1 MRPAL
6 FPASLS
12 AVFLVLAACSSTGTD
27 GALYTPEAGM
37 PAGTAA
43 LGEATLNNTQI
54 QNGQKPYLLDLS
66 QRFSSEVTTT
76 VNFDFNSAALD
87 AGAKEVLRGQAA
99 WIRQFPEVKF
109 RVYGHADTVGSP
121 AANKAL
127 GLRRAHS
134 VVNYLVS
141 QGISR
146 HRLEAAVSFGASQ
159 PVVATDG
166 RERRN
171 RRTVTEVSGFWK
183 RQPTL
188 MSGRFGEVLYR
199 DYLASG
205 QPASTLQGTNWGNET
220 Q

>member
-6 FPASLS
+6 FTAQLS
-12 AVFLVLAACSSTGTD
+12 ALLLALAACGSTGTD
-27 GALYTPEAGM
+27 GALYFPEAGM

-54 QNGQKPYLLDLS
+54 QNGQKPYLVDLA

-99 WIRQFPEVKF
+99 WIRQYPEVKF

-127 GLRRAHS
+127 GQRRAHT

-146 HRLEAAVSFGASQ
+146 HRLEAAVSFGAAQ
-159 PVVATDG
+159 PVVATEG

-183 RQPTL
+183 RQPTV
-188 MSGRFGEVLYR
+188 MNGRFGEGLYR

-205 QPASTLQGTNWGNET
+205 QPASTLQGNTWGQKAE
-220 Q
+220 